1 MAEKQTAVLNRQM
14 PQLKKNK
21 IFLKS
26 GLEILLS
33 HGRGIAFFF
42 YFFSADEKISVSF
55 LIAILILLAV
65 CKCFS

>member
-26 GLEILLS
+26 GLEILPS
-33 HGRGIAFFF
+33 HGRGIAF
-42 YFFSADEKISVSF
+42 YFGLLISDEKISVGF

-65 CKCFS
+65 C

>member
-26 GLEILLS
+26 GLEILPS
-33 HGRGIAFFF
+33 HGRGIAF
-42 YFFSADEKISVSF
+42 
-55 LIAILILLAV
+55 LLLL
-65 CKCFS
+65 F